1 MPQPPAEVLAVATP
15 ETTAL
20 AFPTAPHPSVDP
32 RDAIEAIPA
41 SAPPPPPDSTAALV
55 WRAPTIERLPE
66 RTAQTSA
73 YVAIAPSSLGANV
86 GARVR
91 LLTAGGKRV
100 QGRLKRLDGAD
111 IVLVVLRD
119 GGSAEM
125 RIPAA
130 GIRGAEVRRMQAE

>member
-1 MPQPPAEVLAVATP
+1 MQP
-15 ETTAL
+15 
-20 AFPTAPHPSVDP
+20 
-32 RDAIEAIPA
+32 
-41 SAPPPPPDSTAALV
+41 
-55 WRAPTIERLPE
+55 
-66 RTAQTSA
+66 SA

-100 QGRLKRLDGAD
+100 EGRLKRLDGGD
-111 IVLVVLRD
+111 IVVLVLRD

-130 GIRGAEVRRMQAE
+130 GIRGAEVRRSVGP